1 MDLYKILSINSGAS
15 AEDIKRAYRKAS
27 LKHHP
32 DRGGNA
38 EEFKKINRAYEI
50 LSDPMQKR
58 DYDYKQ
64 KNPFFKKEN
73 IFNNNSE
80 MDDGIPD
87 FFKMFF
93 GGMPN
98 GINENVFSNMGQNA
112 QFFGGVPNVRIFKN
126 GRTVFQNRGKP
137 VDITKTLRID
147 LKTAYMGINYPVEIE
162 RYIINDHQ
170 KMLEKE
176 TIYIDIPAGIDT
188 NEIIKIEGK
197 GNISNEGIRGDI
209 KLYIIVEDVGNIE
222 RTGLNL
228 IYKKTINL
236 KQALTGFT
244 FELEHLNGKSYK
256 INNSTIIKPGYKSIV
271 KNMGMIRGEK
281 RGNMI
286 IIFDIEFPKN
296 LSDDQ
301 KKKIKNIL

>member
-1 MDLYKILSINSGAS
+1 MDLYNILSINKGAS
-15 AEDIKRAYRKAS
+15 EEDIKKAYRKAS

-50 LSDPMQKR
+50 LSDPIQKR
-58 DYDYKQ
+58 EYDYKE
-64 KNPFFKKEN
+64 KNPFFKKDN
-73 IFNNNSE
+73 IFNNNPE
-80 MDDGIPD
+80 MNNGIPD

-98 GINENVFSNMGQNA
+98 GIDEEMFNNMGQNTT
-112 QFFGGVPNVRIFKN
+112 FFRGAPNVRIFKN
-126 GRTVFQNRGKP
+126 GRDIFKNRGKP
-137 VDITKTLRID
+137 VDITKTVRID

-162 RYIINDHQ
+162 RYIISDHQ

-197 GNISNEGIRGDI
+197 GNVGNQGIRGDV
-209 KLYIIVEDVGNIE
+209 KLYIIVEDVDNIE
-222 RTGLNL
+222 NSKINL
-228 IYKKTINL
+228 IYKKTISL

-256 INNSTIIKPGYKSIV
+256 INNTTIIKHEYQSVV
-271 KNMGMIRGEK
+271 KNMGMIRGDK

-286 IIFDIEFPKN
+286 ITFDIEFPKN
-296 LSDDQ
+296 LSVEQ
-301 KKKIKNIL
+301 KEALKKIL

>member
-1 MDLYKILSINSGAS
+1 MDLYDILSINNNAS
-15 AEDIKRAYRKAS
+15 PEDIKKAYRKAS

-38 EEFKKINRAYEI
+38 EEFKKINRAYEV
-50 LSDPMQKR
+50 LSDPIQKR
-58 DYDYKQ
+58 EYDYKQ

-73 IFNNNSE
+73 IFNNNE

-98 GINENVFSNMGQNA
+98 GINEEMFSNMGQNA
-112 QFFGGVPNVRIFKN
+112 TFFGGVPNVRIFKN
-126 GRTVFQNRGKP
+126 GRPVFKSRGKP
-137 VDITKTLRID
+137 ADITKTVNID

-162 RYIINDHQ
+162 RYIINNNQ

-176 TIYIDIPAGIDT
+176 TIYIDIPSGIDT

-197 GNISNEGIRGDI
+197 GNISNEGIRGDV
-209 KLYIIVEDVGNIE
+209 KLYIIVEDADNIE
-222 RTGLNL
+222 RSGLNL
-228 IYKKTINL
+228 IYKKTISL

-256 INNSTIIKPGYKSIV
+256 INNTSIIKPGYKSV
-271 KNMGMIRGEK
+271 VQNMGMIRGEK

-286 IIFDIEFPKN
+286 INFDIEFPKN
-296 LSDDQ
+296 LSDKQ
-301 KKKIKNIL
+301 KEKLKNIL